1 MRKVALLLT
10 LIAGLLLAG
19 CMSTGDSASPTGA
32 PADAAT
38 ALLGIDPATYVILEM
53 DRSGGLIGVDDH
65 ARLFMDGHVVLERS
79 GSAPVTFQLSA
90 TEQAQLNA
98 ALDGADFY
106 RNAAEA
112 ATPAPVYPDAFQYRI
127 HRRGILLQGE
137 VVTQD
142 GDVPDWLA
150 PLLPLLTNLLL
161 TPDPARINAAQ
172 TGATSAPAATK
183 TSDAVVAV
191 VLLEFVR
198 SAPDGE
204 TRALVN
210 LDRSFSIARAG
221 KIEQGELT
229 REEMAAL
236 LQLLEA
242 ADLPKRAGDYSA
254 DPTCTDCTAY
264 ALTYRNL
271 LGAATVR
278 GQEGTLPDW
287 FQILVDTLN
296 EGLVDSAVTT
306 TTIPL
311 TTTLPLTTTVS
322 VTPTVVPAPTA
333 ASTTTVTIDPAA
345 LLVLDVQRSGGL
357 AGVEEHAQ
365 LFEDRHVVLE
375 RTPLPTVVFR
385 LSALDYARLTAL
397 LDGADFYR
405 NAALAAPPAS
415 INPDAF
421 VYHVLRRNATEEA
434 QITTQ
439 DGEVPAWLAPVLPRL
454 ESLLLTP
461 PVNAAAAQP
470 TAAITP
476 DAVTA
481 YGVQDFLADLA
492 IEGPSVASA
501 TERVV
506 KPYLSVAGVE
516 VKVREQPVQ
525 IFQYPDTATLDADVA
540 GLAANAS
547 SINGT
552 PLVWSAAPHFWR
564 KDTLLVL
571 AVTDDAVLVEMIRG
585 VLGETFA
592 AP

>member
-10 LIAGLLLAG
+10 LMAGLLLAG
-19 CMSTGDSASPTGA
+19 CMSTGDSAAPTG
-32 PADAAT
+32 AAT

-53 DRSGGLIGVDDH
+53 ERSGGLAGVADH
-65 ARLFMDGHVVLERS
+65 AQLFMDGHVMLERS
-79 GSAPVTFQLSA
+79 GVAPVTFQLTAS
-90 TEQAQLNA
+90 EQAQLNA
-98 ALDGADFY
+98 ALDAADFY
-106 RNAAEA
+106 RHAAEA
-112 ATPAPVYPDAFQYRI
+112 PTSAPVNPDAFQYRI

-137 VVTQD
+137 VITQD
-142 GDVPDWLA
+142 GDVPSWLA

-161 TPDPARINAAQ
+161 TPDPAR
-172 TGATSAPAATK
+172 TSAYQADLTPAPATTMTPDAAAT
-183 TSDAVVAV
+183 V

-198 SAPDGE
+198 SASDEE

-210 LDRSFSIARAG
+210 LDRSFSIARTG

-254 DPTCTDCTAY
+254 DPACADCVTY
-264 ALTYRNL
+264 ELTYRNL
-271 LGAATVR
+271 LSAATVR
-278 GQEGTLPDW
+278 GQEGALPDW

-296 EGLVDSAVTT
+296 EGLVDTAVAITT
-306 TTIPL
+306 TTPL
-311 TTTLPLTTTVS
+311 TVTTAM
-322 VTPTVVPAPTA
+322 TPTVMASATAAPTTPV
-333 ASTTTVTIDPAA
+333 SLDPAA

-357 AGVEEHAQ
+357 IGVEEHAQ

-375 RTPLPTVVFR
+375 RNTLPTVVFR
-385 LSALDYARLTAL
+385 ISSLDYARLTAL

-405 NAALAAPPAS
+405 NAAQATPP
-415 INPDAF
+415 IVITPDAF
-421 VYHVLRRNATEEA
+421 VYHVLRRSTTEEA
-434 QITTQ
+434 QVTTQ
-439 DGEVPAWLAPVLPRL
+439 DGEIPAWLAPVLPRL
-454 ESLLLTP
+454 VSLLLTP
-461 PVNAAAAQP
+461 PAAAAQP
-470 TAAITP
+470 TATATP
-476 DAVTA
+476 AVVTA

-492 IEGPSVASA
+492 IEGPSIAS
-501 TERVV
+501 TTQRVV

-516 VKVREQPVQ
+516 VQVREQPVQ
-525 IFQYPDTATLDADVA
+525 IFQYPDVAALDADVA

-552 PLVWSAAPHFWR
+552 PLVWAAAPHFWR

-571 AVTDDAVLVEMIRG
+571 AVTDDAVLVEMIRS